1 MKTTTKQ
8 IVINA
13 LLLAVGFLLHYV
25 TPAIGIPMQIDFSL
39 ITMILIINLN
49 KSSFSTCLASGVATG
64 IFSGMTTKFPL
75 GLVPNIIDKI
85 VTTLVVYFL
94 IKLLDKTSLQ
104 SKIKTAVAYAAGTLV
119 SGITFLASA
128 LLLVGLPAPISLLF
142 VTIVIPATIVNT
154 IAGLIINAICIKYRR
169 REKMNDKEMKDAI
182 AKLADA
188 TDRLDKVAD
197 RLSETVNKMISYC
210 TILTIL
216 MFATFVIAIIF

>member
-8 IVINA
+8 LTINA

-25 TPAIGIPMQIDFSL
+25 TPAIGLPMQIDFSL
-39 ITMILIINLN
+39 ITLILVINLN
-49 KSSFSTCLASGVATG
+49 KNSFSTCLASGVATG
-64 IFSGMTTKFPL
+64 IFSGITSKFPL

-128 LLLVGLPAPISLLF
+128 LLLVGLPAPFSVLF
-142 VTIVIPATIVNT
+142 VTVVIPATIVNT
-154 IAGLIINAICIKYRR
+154 IAGFIINTICIKYRR
-169 REKMNDKEMKDAI
+169 
-182 AKLADA
+182 
-188 TDRLDKVAD
+188 
-197 RLSETVNKMISYC
+197 
-210 TILTIL
+210 
-216 MFATFVIAIIF
+216 